1 MKVNKVYRIVRP
13 MRQFGRLLKDM
24 FYSKESTHFWV
35 RVAESTKTKE
45 EKENHIFKIV
55 ELLNERI
62 KIKL

>member
-1 MKVNKVYRIVRP
+1 

-62 KIKL
+62 KIKS